1 MRPALLLLPC
11 ELSFISSVLGGPTG
25 GASKKGTVRILT
37 VKMEWWKP
45 MFVGSAPLGCN
56 ANPLT
61 GYILA
66 SFGPFI
72 GRQKSMKK
80 RLFEAMLTPKL
91 HGTAS
96 CRHTVKGAALARCVY
111 QCLQRGGKGA
121 VT

>member
-1 MRPALLLLPC
+1 
-11 ELSFISSVLGGPTG
+11 
-25 GASKKGTVRILT
+25 
-37 VKMEWWKP
+37 

-66 SFGPFI
+66 SFGPCI
-72 GRQKSMKK
+72 GLQKNMKK

-96 CRHTVKGAALARCVY
+96 CRHTEKGAALARCVY